1 MKVLSWC
8 AHGSFVLSGLCL
20 LLAIVAKIGGGDIGG
35 FSPRVFYAVALILGV
50 YSIALSMCGARGQ
63 ASGG

>member
-8 AHGSFVLSGLCL
+8 AHGSFVLSGLLL
-20 LLAIVAKIGGGDIGG
+20 LLAIVAKIGGSDIGG
-35 FSPRVFYAVALILGV
+35 FSPRAFYAAALILGV
-50 YSIALSMCGARGQ
+50 YSIGFSMCGARGQ